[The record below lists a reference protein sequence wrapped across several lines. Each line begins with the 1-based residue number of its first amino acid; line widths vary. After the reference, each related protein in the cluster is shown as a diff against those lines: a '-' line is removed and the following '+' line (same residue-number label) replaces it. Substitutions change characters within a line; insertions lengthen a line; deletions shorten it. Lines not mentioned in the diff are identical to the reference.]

1 MSIWFSDSLAYL
13 GKKPTLGKERH
24 FGNHSV
30 VKRLNG
36 IGETETVFKFYGSDI
51 AVVNEC
57 KETIVVNDFG
67 YTRGYTPRS
76 INEIVRYYEP
86 EDYTIVKGRY
96 CEKDY
101 DYWFNEAK
109 KYRIKIF
116 DLDLSL
122 YNHKFFSKE
131 DWKPKPIIS
140 TVIDVDQEIPKK
152 VFRNEYFD
160 RLSINNGLRLLNK
173 KACLV
178 LTHAGIGYIFC
189 TEQFNSTGTVLFE
202 PICRKIKRRK
212 YVLIK

>member
-1 MSIWFSDSLAYL
+1 MSTWFKDSLTYL
-13 GKKPTLGKERH
+13 DNKPVLGKERH

-36 IGETETVFKFYGSDI
+36 IGETETVFKFYDSDI
-51 AVVNEC
+51 VVVNSW

-76 INEIVRYYEP
+76 INEILRYYEP
-86 EDYTIVKGRY
+86 EDYAVIKGGY

-109 KYRIKIF
+109 KYRVKIF
-116 DLDLSL
+116 DLDLAV
-122 YNHKFFSKE
+122 YNYKLFSKD
-131 DWKPKPIIS
+131 DWVPEPIIS

-160 RLSINNGLRLLNK
+160 RFSTNNGLRLLNK
-173 KACLV
+173 KTCRV
-178 LTHAGIGYIFC
+178 LNHLGIGYIFC
-189 TEQFNSTGTVLFE
+189 TKQFNSTGTVLFE
-202 PICRKIKRRK
+202 PIYRKMTRRR